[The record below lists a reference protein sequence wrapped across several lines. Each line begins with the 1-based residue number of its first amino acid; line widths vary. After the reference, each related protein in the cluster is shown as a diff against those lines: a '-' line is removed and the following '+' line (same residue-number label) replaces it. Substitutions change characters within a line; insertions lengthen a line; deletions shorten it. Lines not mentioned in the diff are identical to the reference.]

1 MYLKQ
6 FNSLL
11 HLLNQH
17 FSKCKIGFYIYKLY
31 YLMGIFYVLFI
42 YVLQEYFGNWTKK
55 SRWRLWSS
63 VQKLPL
69 LRSTGPLPPDVR
81 TVQKLVFQFCPS
93 NGNVSSRAYLR
104 HSSKQQSTSRTY
116 RKEEIKP
123 KRVFIIF
130 ISFVSLKLEF
140 VSLEL
145 HLCV

>member
-1 MYLKQ
+1 MYLNY
-6 FNSLL
+6 FNSML

-17 FSKCKIGFYIYKLY
+17 FSKYKIGFYIYKLY

-42 YVLQEYFGNWTKK
+42 YVLQGYFGNWTKK

-69 LRSTGPLPPDVR
+69 LRTAEVLPPDVR
-81 TVQKLVFQFCPS
+81 MVQKLVFQFCPS

-104 HSSKQQSTSRTY
+104 HSSKQQRTSRTY

-123 KRVFIIF
+123 KRDYIIVR
-130 ISFVSLKLEF
+130 SFVSLKLEF

-145 HLCV
+145 HLCI